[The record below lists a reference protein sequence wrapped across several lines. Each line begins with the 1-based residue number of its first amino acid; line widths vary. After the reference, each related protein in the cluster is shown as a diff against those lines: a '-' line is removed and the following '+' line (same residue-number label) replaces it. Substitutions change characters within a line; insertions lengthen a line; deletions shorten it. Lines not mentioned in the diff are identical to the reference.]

1 MFFEGVTY
9 GTGCVWPNLLPVDD
23 LARCGA
29 APTIHYLV
37 LCSMAQS
44 GTKRPPYTI
53 LYSARHKVAQSTH
66 YTLSCTLQGTK
77 WHIAPTIHYLELCNM
92 AQKGTILWSYYFA
105 LFQNFCKNGSHH
117 NNLLAQFHHTLSCT
131 LQHGTKWHNFVELL
145 FYSVS
150 KEIVKILA
158 STITC
163 QYNFT

>member
-1 MFFEGVTY
+1 MGQRLLYTILYSAAWHKVAQSDHHTLSCTQQ
-9 GTGCVWPNLLPVDD
+9 GTKWHK
-23 LARCGA
+23 

-37 LCSMAQS
+37 LCKAQS
-44 GTKRPPYTI
+44 
-53 LYSARHKVAQSTH
+53 
-66 YTLSCTLQGTK
+66 GTK

-92 AQKGTILWSYYFA
+92 AQKGTILWSYCFA
-105 LFQNFCKNGSHH
+105 LFQNFCTNGSFH
-117 NNLLAQFHHTLSCT
+117 NNLLAQFHHTLSCA

-150 KEIVKILA
+150 KKNVKIIA